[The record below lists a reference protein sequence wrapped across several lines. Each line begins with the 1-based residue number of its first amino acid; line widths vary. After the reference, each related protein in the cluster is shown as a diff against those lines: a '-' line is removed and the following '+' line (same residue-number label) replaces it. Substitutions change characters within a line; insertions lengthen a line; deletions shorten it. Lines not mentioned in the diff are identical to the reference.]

1 MKTLKVKATFTEEIL
16 GTCSSS
22 PDLYEKYI
30 VEKLEK
36 NPNKSDEIDAVC
48 STLME
53 YEETETAAPQT
64 VFPRTEDGLPFL
76 YDYQIKGFFK
86 DTCSALRKVK
96 GTESSKIKAFK
107 KEIDGLIF
115 PKPREIII
123 HTDEPIGFCSRPL
136 RASTPQGERVSIAKS
151 EAIGAGAWIE
161 FEIMLMCDDHEKA
174 VREWLAYGEFRGIGQ
189 WRNSGK
195 GRFTCDSIETV

>member
-48 STLME
+48 STLSE
-53 YEETETAAPQT
+53 YEEAETAAPQT
-64 VFPRTEDGLPFL
+64 VFPRAEDGQPFL

-86 DTCSALRKVK
+86 DTCSTLRKVK
-96 GTESSKIKAFK
+96 GTESAKIKAFK

-123 HTDEPIGFCSRPL
+123 HTDKPIGFCSRPL

-151 EAIGAGAWIE
+151 EAIGGGPWIE
-161 FEIMLMCDDHEKA
+161 FEIMLMSDDHEQA
-174 VREWLAYGEFRGIGQ
+174 VREWLAYGELRGIGQ

-195 GRFTCDSIETV
+195 GRFTCDLIETV

>member
-1 MKTLKVKATFTEEIL
+1 MKALKIKATFIEDIL

-36 NPNKSDEIDAVC
+36 NPNKSDELDAMF
-48 STLME
+48 STLTE
-53 YEETETAAPQT
+53 YEEAETAAPQT
-64 VFPRTEDGLPFL
+64 VFPRTVDGLPFL

-86 DTCSALRKVK
+86 DTCSALRKVE

-115 PKPREIII
+115 PKPREIVI
-123 HTDEPIGFCSRPL
+123 HTDEPVGFCSRPL

-151 EAIGAGAWIE
+151 EMIRSGARIE
-161 FEIMLMCDDHEKA
+161 FEILLKCDEHEKA
-174 VREWLAYGEFRGIGQ
+174 VREWLEYGELRGIGQ

-195 GRFTCDSIETV
+195 GRFVCDSIETV